1 LCNPQ
6 FLVFFHI
13 LTVLFQPLLPP
24 FAFTVTVVDVVVAA
38 AAAAAAAA
46 VTAAAATT
54 ALGRLLLRLRL
65 DVRKGSPLALEGFRA
80 TGRYGRVVPPIGG
93 GTVVKFPT

>member
-1 LCNPQ
+1 MCNPQ

-24 FAFTVTVVDVVVAA
+24 FAFTVTVVDVV
-38 AAAAAAAA
+38 AAAAAAA

>member
-1 LCNPQ
+1 MCNPQ

-24 FAFTVTVVDVVVAA
+24 FAFTVTVVDVV

-54 ALGRLLLRLRL
+54 ALGRFLLRLRL

>member
-24 FAFTVTVVDVVVAA
+24 FAFTVTVVDVVA